1 VFRDALLQT
10 LVLMSAYL
18 SFCLKKTAF
27 FFVIVIVLEVQY
39 TITLYAVMLTF
50 KMSLKSKV
58 DGENRAYKGEWK
70 DNYVFLLPSFVNA

>member
-1 VFRDALLQT
+1 
-10 LVLMSAYL
+10 
-18 SFCLKKTAF
+18 
-27 FFVIVIVLEVQY
+27 
-39 TITLYAVMLTF
+39 MLTF